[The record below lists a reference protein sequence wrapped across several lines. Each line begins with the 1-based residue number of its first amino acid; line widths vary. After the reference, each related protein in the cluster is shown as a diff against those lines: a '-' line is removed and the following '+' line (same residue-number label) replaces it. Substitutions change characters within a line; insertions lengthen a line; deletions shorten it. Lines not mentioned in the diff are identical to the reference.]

1 MFLDH
6 LKMHEKHYQ
15 IVSKRTSLN
24 IKLVLKYKSFRSV
37 ILSVQTHRAIEL
49 DEKKKRSILL
59 VDVSRPFECAREALS
74 NYIKTNLPQHKISS
88 EIQIISFGNTLSTN
102 TPSHCARYKEK
113 KVNTFGGCFSTI

>member
-6 LKMHEKHYQ
+6 LNVLEKHYRTISKQ
-15 IVSKRTSLN
+15 ISLN

-37 ILSVQTHRAIEL
+37 MPSVQTHQAIVL
-49 DEKKKRSILL
+49 DVRKKRPILF

-74 NYIKTNLPQHKISS
+74 NHIKTNLPQHKISS
-88 EIQIISFGNTLSTN
+88 DIQIISFGNTLSTN
-102 TPSHCARYKEK
+102 TPSHCARCKEK